1 MSMMARL
8 VRKEIRE
15 QVLSL
20 KGVIWMALAAVM
32 FSGLSYS
39 FITVKELS
47 ILAQIEIINT
57 FLKVVIGYGL
67 LITIISAAASIAGE
81 KEQGTLE
88 SLLLLPL
95 MKRNLVI
102 GKWLGAMAI
111 WLVIAIIAFPYL
123 LALGNG
129 TSLYG
134 ALFLFLFG
142 FGTLTVGSFAAV
154 ALALSSLLQSS
165 KNAIIVSVALFLV
178 TALPD
183 FLGTTIKKSGFGKV
197 IDTISPLSGTMK
209 LMKDLLINK
218 LSIGHAVLNSVSM
231 IWFAIAA
238 ILFLAYAVKK
248 LTLLGGE

>member
-1 MSMMARL
+1 MMTRL
-8 VRKEIRE
+8 IRKEIRE

-20 KGVIWMALAAVM
+20 KGVIWMALAALM

-47 ILAQIEIINT
+47 VLAQVEIINT
-57 FLKVVIGYGL
+57 FLKVVFGFGL
-67 LITIISAAASIAGE
+67 LMTIISAAASVAGE

-95 MKRNLVI
+95 SKTRMVI
-102 GKWLGAMAI
+102 SKWLGAMVI
-111 WLVIAIIAFPYL
+111 WIVIAIIAVPYL
-123 LALGNG
+123 LSLGYG

-134 ALFLFLFG
+134 SIMLFVFV
-142 FGTLTVGSFAAV
+142 FGTITVGAFTAV

-178 TALPD
+178 TALPA

-197 IDTISPLSGTMK
+197 IDTVSPLAGTMK

-218 LSIGHAVLNSVSM
+218 LSLLDAVLGSLSM
-231 IWFAIAA
+231 LWFAAAA
-238 ILFLAYAVKK
+238 ILFLGYAIKK